1 MIFRHHLTMLRSAQ
15 LAACPSGLRDGNV
28 PALPLHRG
36 LAIFHLEDHLR
47 TQIDD
52 SLAAAGWIVQPRD
65 QMDLGAGLGV
75 AVREFS
81 AASGPV
87 DYALFVGSAL
97 CGMIAARPADTT
109 SSPADEPARDIAD
122 VPGHLVRR
130 EGQARFEY
138 VASSGELLFRD
149 HADPAP
155 RARRV
160 FFFHRPET
168 LQRWL
173 ADDATIRRRLQAMP
187 PLATEGLRDC
197 QAGAV
202 RALEASLAAGKPR
215 ALIQMAAGAGKT
227 FTASTFSHRLL
238 AHGKFRRVLF
248 LADRASLVRQARDE
262 FLAYR
267 PPATGGA
274 SGAPLEIQKL
284 GPEGLDDSAA
294 VVISTIGRVHALLT
308 ATALS
313 EEDEERSGFEA
324 GPDDAERVVPY
335 NPQVPIETFDLV
347 IIDECHHA
355 VYGAWR
361 AVLDYFDAFTVG
373 LTAAPSRHLLG
384 FFDNDL
390 IAQYPCE
397 RAVADGVSV
406 GYEVYRIRTEAGE
419 QAGRV
424 SKGYALPVRDRR
436 TRTQRYQELREDF
449 APPPYPPPQAGEGR
463 VGVPDR
469 TVAAPSHIRTVL
481 EAFRDSLFTELFP
494 GRTEVPKTLIF
505 ARDDDHAEAIAD
517 IVCEVFDAGREFAR
531 NIAYRADGAD
541 PDGLV
546 RRFRSDYNPRIAV
559 TVDMIA
565 TGTDVRPLEALIFLR
580 DVKSAFYFEQM
591 KGRGACTIT
600 PTALQQV
607 TPDAQAKTRFVVIDA
622 VGVTESL
629 KQVTAPL
636 ERERAIG
643 FDHLLD
649 DIAAGRRDD
658 DALLSLASRL
668 AALDRRIDAAARA
681 TIAAKTGGLDPKGL
695 ANRLI
700 DAVDPDAVAQQII
713 ARHGE
718 AADEKQGE
726 AVHNTLK
733 DAACEIFGD
742 PALRQLL
749 SDMKRR
755 AEARIDTVSTDVV
768 SCGGHDE
775 NTARNAV
782 DKFEAFL
789 DVNRDRLVALQ
800 ILHGRSRARQKLDR
814 AAIEEVREVLRRPPW
829 LLEPVDIWRAYVR
842 LDEDRVKGNPA
853 GTPSDIVMLVR
864 YGIGASSTLKPL
876 SAIAVSRFNFWL
888 LQEERAGRIYT
899 EAQKAWLRAIRD
911 YIGAN
916 VAIAPQNLME
926 AREFAM
932 FAGQGGLTRAR
943 ALFGAR
949 LEPLL
954 DELPQFLVA

>member
-1 MIFRHHLTMLRSAQ
+1 MGRS
-15 LAACPSGLRDGNV
+15 
-28 PALPLHRG
+28 HRG

-47 TQIDD
+47 TQIDA
-52 SLAAAGWIVQPRD
+52 SLPAAGWIVQSRAE
-65 QMDLGAGLGV
+65 MDLGAGLGV

-81 AASGPV
+81 TASGPV
-87 DYALFVGSAL
+87 DYALFVASEL
-97 CGMIAARPADTT
+97 CGVIAAKLAGAALSGFADA
-109 SSPADEPARDIAD
+109 SARDIAD

-138 VASSGELLFRD
+138 AASGSELLFRD
-149 HADPAP
+149 HADPVP
-155 RARRV
+155 RPRRV

-187 PLATEGLRDC
+187 PLVTEGLRDC

-215 ALIQMAAGAGKT
+215 ALIAMAAGAGKT
-227 FTASTFSHRLL
+227 FTAATFSHRLL
-238 AHGKFRRVLF
+238 EHGKFRRILF
-248 LADRASLVRQARDE
+248 LADRASLVRQAHDE

-267 PPATGGA
+267 PPAMDGA
-274 SGAPLEIQKL
+274 FAAPLEIQKL
-284 GPEGLDDSAA
+284 GPDGLDDSAA
-294 VVISTIGRVHALLT
+294 VVISTIGRVHAVLT
-308 ATALS
+308 GAAWS
-313 EEDEERSGFEA
+313 EADEERCGFEA
-324 GPDDAERVVPY
+324 GPDDAERVVLY

-373 LTAAPSRHLLG
+373 LTAAPSRHALG
-384 FFDNDL
+384 FFDNNL
-390 IAQYPCE
+390 IAQYPYE

-419 QAGRV
+419 HGGEV
-424 SKGYALPVRDRR
+424 SKGYALPLRIPAERHE
-436 TRTQRYQELREDF
+436 ELDL
-449 APPPYPPPQAGEGR
+449 
-463 VGVPDR
+463 DR
-469 TVAAPSHIRTVL
+469 TVAAPSQIRTVL

-505 ARDDDHAEAIAD
+505 ARDDDHAETIAD

-531 NIAYRADGAD
+531 NIAYRADSAD
-541 PDGLV
+541 PDGPI

-580 DVKSAFYFEQM
+580 DVKSALYFEQM
-591 KGRGACTIT
+591 KGRGACAIT
-600 PTALQQV
+600 PTVLQQV
-607 TPDAQAKTRFVVIDA
+607 TPDAQEKTRFVVIDA

-629 KQVTAPL
+629 SQVSYPL
-636 ERERAIG
+636 EK
-643 FDHLLD
+643 DVK
-649 DIAAGRRDD
+649 
-658 DALLSLASRL
+658 RL
-668 AALDRRIDAAARA
+668 
-681 TIAAKTGGLDPKGL
+681 T
-695 ANRLI
+695 
-700 DAVDPDAVAQQII
+700 
-713 ARHGE
+713 
-718 AADEKQGE
+718 
-726 AVHNTLK
+726 
-733 DAACEIFGD
+733 
-742 PALRQLL
+742 
-749 SDMKRR
+749 
-755 AEARIDTVSTDVV
+755 EARIDAVSTDVV

-789 DVNRDRLVALQ
+789 DMNRDRLVALQ
-800 ILHGRSRARQKLDR
+800 ILHGRSRAGQRLDR

-842 LDEDRVKGNPA
+842 LDADRVKGNPA
-853 GTPSDIVMLVR
+853 GTLSDIVMLVR

-888 LQEERAGRIYT
+888 LHEERAGRVYT
-899 EAQKAWLRAIRD
+899 EAQKAWLRAMRD
-911 YIGAN
+911 HIADN
-916 VAIAPQNLME
+916 VAIAPQDLME

-932 FAGQGGLTRAR
+932 FAGQGGLARAR

-949 LEPLL
+949 LGPLL
-954 DELPQFLVA
+954 EELPQFLVA